1 MPSLTSR
8 RNGKSR
14 TQLVTL
20 GSRHKKIEMAMG
32 LYSFLKF
39 SVLHVKVR
47 NIKQDAVTLVLT
59 IPNTKMY
66 QL

>member
-1 MPSLTSR
+1 
-8 RNGKSR
+8 
-14 TQLVTL
+14 
-20 GSRHKKIEMAMG
+20 MG

-66 QL
+66 QLWKCHL

>member
-1 MPSLTSR
+1 
-8 RNGKSR
+8 
-14 TQLVTL
+14 
-20 GSRHKKIEMAMG
+20 MAMG

-47 NIKQDAVTLVLT
+47 NIKQDAVTLVLI

-66 QL
+66 KLWKCHL